1 MFSFA
6 QEFSQRKFFVCNPS
20 SESKYCK
27 VTSLPVLPLVLSY
40 TEVIAS
46 TSSLFYRT
54 SCLCGLGNDARK
66 FYEPS
71 SQ

>member
-27 VTSLPVLPLVLSY
+27 VTSLPGSLAASAKLHRSDCEYVIALLSY
-40 TEVIAS
+40 KLLVW
-46 TSSLFYRT
+46 L
-54 SCLCGLGNDARK
+54 RK
-66 FYEPS
+66 
-71 SQ
+71 